1 MKNFSIQKPISFY
14 GVGLHSGVNTNITL
28 KPSEENTG
36 IFFNRTD
43 LGKII
48 PARWDHVVSTKFSTN
63 LGMNDIEVK
72 TVEHLLSALAGLHIN
87 NCEILIDNLEVPIL
101 DGSSK
106 IFVDEI
112 LKSGLK
118 EQINNQNILEIKKP
132 VRFECDYGFA
142 ELSPNESLNEGLN
155 IYLQSSFDGKYEDQD
170 ITIQNLNGNYIE
182 SISKARTFGF
192 YHEIEYLKSQNLI
205 KGGSLDNAIVIKD
218 RKPLNK
224 DGLRYENE
232 LMRHKVL
239 DVVGDLYLA
248 GHSILGHF
256 NGIKSGHDTNNKLLK
271 KVFSDKSSFALV
283 TMNKKDK
290 KENKAQKA

>member
-1 MKNFSIQKPISFY
+1 MKNFSIQKPISFS

-28 KPSEENTG
+28 KPSEENSG

-63 LGMNDIEVK
+63 LGLNDIEVK

-118 EQINNQNILEIKKP
+118 EQTNYQNILEIKRP
-132 VRFECDYGFA
+132 VKFECDYGFA
-142 ELSPNESLNEGLN
+142 ELLPNESVNEGLN

-170 ITIQNLNGNYIE
+170 ISIQNLNGNYIE

-192 YHEIEYLKSQNLI
+192 FHEIEYLKSQNLI

-248 GHSILGHF
+248 GYPIIGQYKGFKTGHY
-256 NGIKSGHDTNNKLLK
+256 ITNNLLK
-271 KVFSDKSSFALV
+271 ELFKFEDNFLIH
-283 TMNKKDK
+283 
-290 KENKAQKA
+290 QIH

>member
-1 MKNFSIQKPISFY
+1 MKNFSIQKPISFS
-14 GVGLHSGVNTNITL
+14 GVGLHSGVKTNITL

-48 PARWDHVVSTKFSTN
+48 PARWDHVISTKFSTN
-63 LGMNDIEVK
+63 LGLNDIEVK

-132 VRFECDYGFA
+132 VKFECDYGFA
-142 ELSPNESLNEGLN
+142 ELLPNEIENEGLN
-155 IYLQSSFDGKYEDQD
+155 IYLQSSFDGKYDDQD

-239 DVVGDLYLA
+239 DVVGDLYLS
-248 GHSILGHF
+248 GYPIIGQYKGFKTGHF
-256 NGIKSGHDTNNKLLK
+256 ITNNLLK
-271 KVFSDKSSFALV
+271 ELFKSEDYYLIH
-283 TMNKKDK
+283 
-290 KENKAQKA
+290 QIH

>member
-1 MKNFSIQKPISFY
+1 MKNFSIQKPVSFS

-28 KPSEENTG
+28 KPSDENTG
-36 IFFNRTD
+36 IIFNRID
-43 LGKII
+43 LGITI
-48 PARWDHVVSTKFSTN
+48 PAKWENVISTKFSTN
-63 LGMNDIEVK
+63 LGFDNGEVK

-87 NCEILIDNLEVPIL
+87 NCEILIDNIEVPIL

-112 LKSGLK
+112 LNAGLR
-118 EQINNQNILEIKKP
+118 EQHHNQNILEIKKP
-132 VRFECDYGFA
+132 VKFECEYGFA
-142 ELSPNESLNEGLN
+142 ELLPNESKKEGLN
-155 IYLQSSFDGKYEDQD
+155 IFLQSSFDGKYEDQD

-192 YHEIEYLKSQNLI
+192 YQEIEYLKSQNLI

-248 GHSILGHF
+248 GYPIVGQYKGFKTGHF
-256 NGIKSGHDTNNKLLK
+256 ITNNLLK
-271 KVFSDKSSFALV
+271 ELFKSEDNYLIH
-283 TMNKKDK
+283 
-290 KENKAQKA
+290 QIH

>member
-1 MKNFSIQKPISFY
+1 MKNFSIQKPISFS
-14 GVGLHSGVNTNITL
+14 GVGLHSGVNTNIIL

-87 NCEILIDNLEVPIL
+87 NCEILIDNVEVPIL

-118 EQINNQNILEIKKP
+118 EQIDNQNILEIKKP

-142 ELSPNESLNEGLN
+142 ELSPNKSLNEGLN

-248 GHSILGHF
+248 GFPIIGQYKGFKTGHY
-256 NGIKSGHDTNNKLLK
+256 ITNNLLK
-271 KVFSDKSSFALV
+271 ELFKSEDNYLIH
-283 TMNKKDK
+283 
-290 KENKAQKA
+290 QIH

>member
-1 MKNFSIQKPISFY
+1 MKNFSIQKPISFS

-28 KPSEENTG
+28 KPSEENSG

-63 LGMNDIEVK
+63 LGLNDIEVK

-118 EQINNQNILEIKKP
+118 EQTNYQNILEIKRP
-132 VRFECDYGFA
+132 VKFECDYGFA
-142 ELSPNESLNEGLN
+142 ELLPNESVNKGLN

-170 ITIQNLNGNYIE
+170 ISIQNLNGNYIE

-192 YHEIEYLKSQNLI
+192 FHEIEYLKSQNLI

-248 GHSILGHF
+248 GHPIIGQYKGFKTGHY
-256 NGIKSGHDTNNKLLK
+256 ITNNLLK
-271 KVFSDKSSFALV
+271 ELFNRNKSEP
-283 TMNKKDK
+283 KK
-290 KENKAQKA
+290 N

>member
-1 MKNFSIQKPISFY
+1 MKNFSIQKPISFS
-14 GVGLHSGVNTNITL
+14 GVGLHSGVKTNIIL

-63 LGMNDIEVK
+63 LGLNDIEVK

-118 EQINNQNILEIKKP
+118 EQINNQNILEIKRP
-132 VRFECDYGFA
+132 VKFECDYGFA
-142 ELSPNESLNEGLN
+142 ELLPNESTNEGLN
-155 IYLQSSFDGKYEDQD
+155 IYLQSSFEGKYDDQD
-170 ITIQNLNGNYIE
+170 ITIKNLNGNYIE

-205 KGGSLDNAIVIKD
+205 KGGSLNNAIVIKD

-224 DGLRYENE
+224 EGLRYENE

-239 DVVGDLYLA
+239 DVVGDLCLSGYPII
-248 GHSILGHF
+248 GQYKGFKTGHF
-256 NGIKSGHDTNNKLLK
+256 ITNNLLK
-271 KVFSDKSSFALV
+271 ELFKSQDNYLIH
-283 TMNKKDK
+283 
-290 KENKAQKA
+290 QIH

>member
-1 MKNFSIQKPISFY
+1 MKNFSIQKPISFS

-28 KPSEENTG
+28 KPSEENSG

-63 LGMNDIEVK
+63 LGLNDIEVK

-118 EQINNQNILEIKKP
+118 EQTNYQNILEIKRP
-132 VRFECDYGFA
+132 VKFECDYGFA
-142 ELSPNESLNEGLN
+142 ELLPNESVNEGLN

-170 ITIQNLNGNYIE
+170 ISIQNLNGNYIE

-192 YHEIEYLKSQNLI
+192 FHEIEYLKSQNLI

-248 GHSILGHF
+248 GYPIIGRYKGFKTGHY
-256 NGIKSGHDTNNKLLK
+256 ITNNLLK
-271 KVFSDKSSFALV
+271 ELFKSADNYLIH
-283 TMNKKDK
+283 
-290 KENKAQKA
+290 QIH